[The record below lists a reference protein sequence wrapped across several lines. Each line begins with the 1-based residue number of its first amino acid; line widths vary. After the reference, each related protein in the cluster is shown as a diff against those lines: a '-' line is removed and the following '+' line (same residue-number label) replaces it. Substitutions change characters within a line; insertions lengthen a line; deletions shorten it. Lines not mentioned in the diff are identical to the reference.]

1 MSQVDSTHAVEPYEK
16 QLDSDRRWADME
28 GDRHF
33 NESSRPFLAMRK
45 ISRRLDEL
53 GIAYAVVGG
62 MALNRHGLRRFTDDV
77 DILVTPEAL
86 KTIHERLVGLGYL
99 PPHGKSK
106 HLRDTELGVKIEFLT
121 TGDYPG
127 DGKPK
132 PVAFPDPKTV
142 DVEVDGIRFVKLE
155 TLIELKLAS
164 GISSAGRQKD
174 LGDAQ
179 ELMRVLNLPREL
191 GEGLNPYV
199 QPEYFRLWDGLR
211 SSTADDEEQ

>member
-1 MSQVDSTHAVEPYEK
+1 MSQVDSTQAVEPYEK
-16 QLDSDRRWADME
+16 QLDSDRRWAEME

-33 NESSRPFLAMRK
+33 SESSRPFLAMRK
-45 ISRRLDEL
+45 ISRRLEEL

-77 DILVTPEAL
+77 DIMVTPEAL

-99 PPHGKSK
+99 PPHAKSK

-132 PVAFPDPKTV
+132 PVAFPDPASV
-142 DVEVDGIRFVKLE
+142 AVEIDGIRFVNLE

-164 GISSAGRQKD
+164 GMSNAGRIKD
-174 LGDAQ
+174 LGDVQ
-179 ELMRVLNLPREL
+179 ELIRTLNLTRSYAEKF
-191 GEGLNPYV
+191 NPYV
-199 QPEYFRLWDGLR
+199 ESEFLKLWEGVQE
-211 SSTADDEEQ
+211 SVEPFE

>member
-1 MSQVDSTHAVEPYEK
+1 MSQADSTHAVEPYEK

-77 DILVTPEAL
+77 DILVTPDAL

-132 PVAFPDPKTV
+132 PVVFPDPA
-142 DVEVDGIRFVKLE
+142 DVSVRIDDTDVINLE

-164 GISSAGRQKD
+164 GMSNAGRVKD
-174 LGDAQ
+174 LGDVQ
-179 ELMRVLNLPREL
+179 ELIRTLDLPAAF
-191 GEGLNPYV
+191 GDKLNPYV
-199 QPEYFRLWDGLR
+199 QPAFAALWNGVENSKRD
-211 SSTADDEEQ
+211 AQ

>member
-1 MSQVDSTHAVEPYEK
+1 MSQVDSTQAVEPYEK

-33 NESSRPFLAMRK
+33 SESSRPFLAMRK
-45 ISRRLDEL
+45 ISRRLEEL

-106 HLRDTELGVKIEFLT
+106 HLRDTEL
-121 TGDYPG
+121 
-127 DGKPK
+127 
-132 PVAFPDPKTV
+132 
-142 DVEVDGIRFVKLE
+142 
-155 TLIELKLAS
+155 
-164 GISSAGRQKD
+164 
-174 LGDAQ
+174 
-179 ELMRVLNLPREL
+179 
-191 GEGLNPYV
+191 
-199 QPEYFRLWDGLR
+199 
-211 SSTADDEEQ
+211 